1 MTDRDERDNEQR
13 RQERETFVIPGS
25 LRTEDDLN
33 DEDLATE
40 LQQARDLGSASRS
53 CVAIIAVLLFMAL
66 LICIFLIWA
75 WFIR

>member
-1 MTDRDERDNEQR
+1 MTDRDERDSEQR
-13 RQERETFVIPGS
+13 QQERETFVVPGS
-25 LRTEDDLN
+25 MRSEDDLG
-33 DEDLATE
+33 DEDLSAE

-66 LICIFLIWA
+66 LICVFLIWA